1 MSRYAV
7 NQIQKQ
13 GHTLIELY
21 DSACNGKAMIVPDM
35 GNNLVSYESNG
46 VQVILPPINM
56 QSFLNNSAACTMYGT
71 PILFPPNRVKNG
83 RFNYLGRVYNLPI
96 NEPPHYHLHGEIS
109 RKAWEVVELGASEE
123 RGAFLTCLFDLSAH
137 PEIMAYFPHELVF
150 IVTHILREGRLE
162 MEIKIENKGNDTA
175 PFAFGL
181 HPYFSV
187 PSGGV
192 KSGILTVPA
201 VKEWPVTDLAL
212 VTGMSSTTVF
222 CQSLNDGLSIGDYPE
237 LGCSLVTLGDGDR
250 ICRMDMKEEGYC
262 IAYQIDPNFPFVV
275 LFKPNWAEAFS
286 IEPYTYV
293 TDAFNLPY
301 SAELTGAK
309 GIRPNEVFQFSTAIW
324 VESIERKQ

>member
-13 GHTLIELY
+13 EHILIELY
-21 DSACNGKAMIVPDM
+21 DSACKGKVMIVPGI
-35 GNNLVSYESNG
+35 GNNLISYESNG
-46 VQVILPPINM
+46 VQVILPPTNM
-56 QSFLNNSAACTMYGT
+56 QSFLDNFATCTMYGI

-83 RFNYLGRVYNLPI
+83 TFQYLDKVYNLPI
-96 NEPPHYHLHGEIS
+96 NEPPHYHVHGEIS
-109 RKAWEVVELGASEE
+109 RKAWDVVDFGASEE
-123 RGAFLTCLFDLSAH
+123 RGAFLTCHFDLAVH
-137 PEIMAYFPHELVF
+137 PEIMAYFPHELDF
-150 IVTHILREGRLE
+150 IVTYILRERRLE
-162 MEIKIENKGNDTA
+162 MEIKIKNKGNNTA

-212 VTGMSSTTVF
+212 VTGMPSITDF
-222 CQSLNDGLSIGDYPE
+222 CQRLNDGISIADYPE
-237 LGCSLVTLGDGDR
+237 LGCSLVTLGDEDR
-250 ICRMDMKEEGYC
+250 ICRIDMKEEGYC

-275 LFKPNWAEAFS
+275 LFKPNWSEAFS

-293 TDAFNLPY
+293 TDAFNIPY

-309 GIRPNEVFQFSTAIW
+309 GIRSNEVFQFSTAIW
-324 VESIERKQ
+324 VESSN